1 MLMSDRKK
9 EKVLREKVLYSNP
22 LYPNV
27 SHSFMCL
34 SSLPTT
40 IDWFLSFI
48 FIFYTEFICL
58 KKTKIINNYT
68 FIKNCS
74 KKCGH
79 RCKKDIT
86 SKKVFWFPLP
96 LPTCHTLLFFLQRH
110 SLNVIP
116 LKVTNYGIKNN
127 NFFTQI
133 SHMKGATTL
142 YTKWLIN

>member
-1 MLMSDRKK
+1 MSDRKK

-58 KKTKIINNYT
+58 KKN
-68 FIKNCS
+68 
-74 KKCGH
+74 
-79 RCKKDIT
+79 
-86 SKKVFWFPLP
+86 
-96 LPTCHTLLFFLQRH
+96 
-110 SLNVIP
+110 
-116 LKVTNYGIKNN
+116 
-127 NFFTQI
+127 
-133 SHMKGATTL
+133 
-142 YTKWLIN
+142 